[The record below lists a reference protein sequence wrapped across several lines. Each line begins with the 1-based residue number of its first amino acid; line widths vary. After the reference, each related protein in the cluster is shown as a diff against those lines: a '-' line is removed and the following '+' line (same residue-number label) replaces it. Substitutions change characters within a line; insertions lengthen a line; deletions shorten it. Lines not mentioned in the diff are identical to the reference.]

1 MDWNI
6 QFRNSLSTSCLKS
19 PKTRFCL
26 SVLSHGMIRHIWR
39 GLQIREFNTH
49 SHNTLVWQLYGL
61 RSSCP
66 IPSLFLPRP
75 CHFSLPPQLCL
86 KRRVHKLWC
95 KSGTER
101 SRQKKITFFFFFFEL
116 FLHNELCTRRWKR
129 LFPMGIIQF
138 PDTAVSLPQYE
149 AETKIIHWLIWDCS
163 CV

>member
-1 MDWNI
+1 MLKSLKLIITTLLGTMDWNI

-26 SVLSHGMIRHIWR
+26 SVLSHSMIRHIWR

-101 SRQKKITFFFFFFEL
+101 SGQKKNNLFFFFFWVIFAQWTVYQKMKET
-116 FLHNELCTRRWKR
+116 FSYGNNT
-129 LFPMGIIQF
+129 
-138 PDTAVSLPQYE
+138 VSRY
-149 AETKIIHWLIWDCS
+149 C
-163 CV
+163 C